1 MTSCYCGNTQSYSEC
16 CQPIHNDHH
25 KAKTPEQL
33 MRARYSAHVV
43 GLVDF
48 IVSTYHPSCNAET
61 DREAIADSV
70 NSNWKRLQVIKSD
83 NGSTENEGYVHFK
96 AFIEEQ
102 GKELCLEERSRFVK
116 EDGLWFYIDGEFPQ
130 HNQTLKLGRN
140 DPCICGSG
148 KKYKKCCG

>member
-1 MTSCYCGNTQSYSEC
+1 
-16 CQPIHNDHH
+16 
-25 KAKTPEQL
+25 

-70 NSNWKRLQVIKSD
+70 NSNWKRLQVIKID

-96 AFIEEQ
+96 AFLEEQ